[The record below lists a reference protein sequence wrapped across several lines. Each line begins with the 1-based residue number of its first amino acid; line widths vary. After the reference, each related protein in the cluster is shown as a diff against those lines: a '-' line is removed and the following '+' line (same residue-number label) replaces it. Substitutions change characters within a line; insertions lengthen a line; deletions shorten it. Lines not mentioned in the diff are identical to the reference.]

1 MGLFLLYIT
10 QEAININKHQ
20 KLQSGRPIITLLE
33 AKCSVVLMYSTSS
46 FVFFTRVLISGEI
59 EHQGLHAY
67 IAGESSS
74 DD

>member
-33 AKCSVVLMYSTSS
+33 VKYSVVLMYSTSS
-46 FVFFTRVLISGEI
+46 FVFTRVLISGEI

-67 IAGESSS
+67 VAGESSS